1 MADIMATL
9 NGLKHA
15 RDHVAKWAQ
24 PSKRKVAFP
33 MNILGAKAQVEYQP
47 KGVIGNIATWNFPTH
62 VALAPLAG
70 IFAAGNRC
78 MIKMSELTPQVSG
91 LLEQLIAKY
100 FDETELLAVN
110 GGPDIGAA
118 FAALPFDH
126 ILFTGATGI
135 GRHILHAAA
144 DNLTPVTLELGG
156 KSPVIISR
164 SADIEKTANRIMAG
178 KAMNI
183 GQVCLS
189 PDYCFVAEEQRDA
202 LVDAMVK
209 RFSEMFPTI
218 IDNPDYTSVV
228 NARHLDRLQSYIAD
242 AREKGADVREINPAN
257 EDMSTQQG
265 THKMPL
271 HIVVDPTD
279 DMLVMQEELF
289 GAIICVKSYKDI
301 NDAIRYVNSRPR
313 PLALYYFG
321 EDKAEERKVLDKT
334 ISGGVAL
341 NDVMAHTGCE
351 NLPFGGVGASGMGN
365 YHGHAGFLTFSHEKA
380 VYRQTKVDLTELAG
394 MNPPYTDKCRAQLDK
409 LTDRK

>member
-1 MADIMATL
+1 
-9 NGLKHA
+9 
-15 RDHVAKWAQ
+15 
-24 PSKRKVAFP
+24 
-33 MNILGAKAQVEYQP
+33 
-47 KGVIGNIATWNFPTH
+47 
-62 VALAPLAG
+62 
-70 IFAAGNRC
+70 
-78 MIKMSELTPQVSG
+78 
-91 LLEQLIAKY
+91 
-100 FDETELLAVN
+100 
-110 GGPDIGAA
+110 
-118 FAALPFDH
+118 
-126 ILFTGATGI
+126 
-135 GRHILHAAA
+135 
-144 DNLTPVTLELGG
+144 
-156 KSPVIISR
+156 
-164 SADIEKTANRIMAG
+164 
-178 KAMNI
+178 
-183 GQVCLS
+183 
-189 PDYCFVAEEQRDA
+189 
-202 LVDAMVK
+202 
-209 RFSEMFPTI
+209 
-218 IDNPDYTSVV
+218 V